1 MVRFIGPN
9 LVDEN
14 GDIILIQYQDLLQ
27 ASLQE
32 EYTTFS
38 VREIIFTGVEKA
50 TGQKVIIN
58 NDVRKSSLFNQLEDD
73 ILKDPKYQERRRASV
88 QKHEAYKPKR
98 SPVSMK
104 SKSQAKYVRE
114 KLIKRLRGTKLY

>member
-27 ASLQE
+27 ATLQE

-73 ILKDPKYQERRRASV
+73 ILKDPKYQERRKASV
-88 QKHEAYKPKR
+88 QKHEAYKPQR